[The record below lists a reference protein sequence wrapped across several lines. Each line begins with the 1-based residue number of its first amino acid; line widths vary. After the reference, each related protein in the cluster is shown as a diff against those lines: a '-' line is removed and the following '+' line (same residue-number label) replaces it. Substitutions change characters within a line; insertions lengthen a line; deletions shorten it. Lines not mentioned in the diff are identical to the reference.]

1 MKKEKNPS
9 PFIEQVRLAIRAKY
23 YSIRTEQSYI
33 YWIKRFIFFHEKR
46 HPKDMAAKEV
56 REFLTYLA
64 VEQNVAPN
72 TQTLA
77 LNALNF
83 LYKHVLCAPLGEVTG
98 ITRPKKKQK
107 LPVVLSQLEISN
119 VLKNLDGNYWLA
131 ACLRLRVIECVRL
144 RVQHIDFKHRAI
156 YVSTAK
162 GDKIELSHSPMI
174 LFHTWRNKYALSG

>member
-9 PFIEQVRLAIRAKY
+9 PFIEQVRFAIRAKY

-33 YWIKRFIFFHEKR
+33 YWIKRFIFFHEKK

-83 LYKHVLCAPLGEVTG
+83 LYKNVLCAPLGEVTG

-119 VLKNLDGNYWLA
+119 ILKNLDGNYWLA
-131 ACLRLRVIECVRL
+131 ACLMYGSGLRVIECDRL

-156 YVSTAK
+156 YIVNGK
-162 GDKIELSHSPMI
+162 GGQD
-174 LFHTWRNKYALSG
+174 